1 MCLWLFFFCVAF
13 ITLFSYPVPSS
24 CNYIMSCPLV
34 RRASIRY
41 LITWH
46 WWAFFIG
53 NCYVLDPFEIR
64 AEDDQK
70 IFKAV
75 DCVDSVSPD
84 KDGCVHCSLFPVI
97 NDCFAD
103 AERKVVVRLP
113 LCQES
118 HLLPV
123 DGPIIVCNQECNQ
136 FELYLA
142 EQSCKQ
148 GVQHSS

>member
-1 MCLWLFFFCVAF
+1 ML
-13 ITLFSYPVPSS
+13 
-24 CNYIMSCPLV
+24 
-34 RRASIRY
+34 
-41 LITWH
+41 
-46 WWAFFIG
+46 G
-53 NCYVLDPFEIR
+53 PFEIR

-75 DCVDSVSPD
+75 DCVHSVSPD

-118 HLLPV
+118 HLLPI
-123 DGPIIVCNQECNQ
+123 DGLIVLCNQECNQ

-142 EQSCKQ
+142 EQSCVNRECSTVLNTTLQ
-148 GVQHSS
+148 GAHFPSQRGRGVHA